1 MSIVDMPYPEQDVR
15 SENCG
20 PKELPEDRRDPF
32 RSASALGCVDI
43 FGEEAIR
50 IMETTGSEE

>member
-32 RSASALGCVDI
+32 RSASTLGGVDI
-43 FGEEAIR
+43 F
-50 IMETTGSEE
+50 